1 MHGEVKEFER
11 YLRKEGL
18 RLTNQRLTVVKTAFA
33 THKHFTAEEMLALSK
48 KVDPTVSRATVYRTL
63 FLLCK
68 AKLLVRQDF
77 EKGKVYYEHLI
88 GHHHHDHLVCLKCGR
103 IYEFESEKIEDI
115 QKKIATKKRFV
126 PLTHSLKIFGICKN
140 CRK

>member
-1 MHGEVKEFER
+1 MHEEVKEFER